1 MPSALMS
8 GRPARAAAEIG
19 TMEFMPPASESKNAS
34 SLRPSMRSI
43 MARTLGYSIP
53 FVPFSS
59 DTLGAPTPQM
69 GATVQVSGTSSMSSS
84 STGPYFFTAAM
95 ASKRPMYGSPPPPE
109 PKSDEP
115 SAMSSISSIPIFL
128 TRAPL
133 PCSAP
138 PHAAGRFTHMPLTF
152 RRPRGAPQLKQSRPC
167 ERLVA
172 Q

>member
-34 SLRPSMRSI
+34 SLRSSMRSI

-95 ASKRPMYGSPPPPE
+95 ASKRPIYGSPPPPE